1 MSSIIQHVPNN
12 YDDFYILIYSYFFYI
27 KMAKIPAHVLILVS
41 DIYENGIN
49 IWWVFRIQCKKK
61 FNEILVFY
69 CLVDNPMF
77 RTPLLFKTSLVIW
90 WFFTVFQSKDPVGYN
105 EITLNLAYRSNIN
118 YHMFTHC
125 LKSYLQR
132 TFLIGHFMSYRSKS
146 SNDPDKTSIKW
157 THTVQEH

>member
-1 MSSIIQHVPNN
+1 MKYLDLASVLLSSWQCHV
-12 YDDFYILIYSYFFYI
+12 Y
-27 KMAKIPAHVLILVS
+27 
-41 DIYENGIN
+41 
-49 IWWVFRIQCKKK
+49 
-61 FNEILVFY
+61 
-69 CLVDNPMF
+69 NP
-77 RTPLLFKTSLVIW
+77 LAVKTSLVIW

-105 EITLNLAYRSNIN
+105 EITLDWAYRSNIN

-157 THTVQEH
+157 THTSKATLES